1 MIYLISKYYEYK
13 LVDFKEAGFD
23 WLVKFENTFDETIK
37 FIENTNKLEK
47 QRFHRERIVSIKKEQ
62 KIIFGKKEEPKIED
76 IVKAINSCK
85 NICSELMYQPYYILK
100 KDIINVFL
108 SSKNID
114 EKMKNKIKLYF
125 NIEGD

>member
-1 MIYLISKYYEYK
+1 MFLILKYGIDKYIIEIKENVTARKIWYYK
-13 LVDFKEAGFD
+13 FD
-23 WLVKFENTFDETIK
+23 
-37 FIENTNKLEK
+37 
-47 QRFHRERIVSIKKEQ
+47 KKN
-62 KIIFGKKEEPKIED
+62 IED

-85 NICSELMYQPYYILK
+85 NTCSELIYQPYYILK

-125 NIEGD
+125 NV

>member
-62 KIIFGKKEEPKIED
+62 KINL
-76 IVKAINSCK
+76 VLNSD
-85 NICSELMYQPYYILK
+85 L
-100 KDIINVFL
+100 
-108 SSKNID
+108 ID
-114 EKMKNKIKLYF
+114 EKIKEKIKFCCNL
-125 NIEGD
+125 

>member
-13 LVDFKEAGFD
+13 LVDFKETGFD

-62 KIIFGKKEEPKIED
+62 KINL
-76 IVKAINSCK
+76 VLNSD
-85 NICSELMYQPYYILK
+85 L
-100 KDIINVFL
+100 
-108 SSKNID
+108 ID
-114 EKMKNKIKLYF
+114 EKIKEKIKFCYNL
-125 NIEGD
+125 

>member
-62 KIIFGKKEEPKIED
+62 KINL
-76 IVKAINSCK
+76 VLNSD
-85 NICSELMYQPYYILK
+85 L
-100 KDIINVFL
+100 
-108 SSKNID
+108 ID
-114 EKMKNKIKLYF
+114 EKIKEKIKFCYNL
-125 NIEGD
+125 

>member
-1 MIYLISKYYEYK
+1 MERNRMFLILKYGIDKYIIEIKENVIAKKIWYYK
-13 LVDFKEAGFD
+13 F
-23 WLVKFENTFDETIK
+23 N
-37 FIENTNKLEK
+37 EK
-47 QRFHRERIVSIKKEQ
+47 N
-62 KIIFGKKEEPKIED
+62 IED

-125 NIEGD
+125 NIEDD

>member
-1 MIYLISKYYEYK
+1 MFLILKYGIDKYIIEIKENVIARKIWYYK
-13 LVDFKEAGFD
+13 F
-23 WLVKFENTFDETIK
+23 N
-37 FIENTNKLEK
+37 EK
-47 QRFHRERIVSIKKEQ
+47 N
-62 KIIFGKKEEPKIED
+62 IED

-85 NICSELMYQPYYILK
+85 NICSELMCQPYYILK

>member
-47 QRFHRERIVSIKKEQ
+47 LRFHRERIVSIKKEQ
-62 KIIFGKKEEPKIED
+62 KINL
-76 IVKAINSCK
+76 V
-85 NICSELMYQPYYILK
+85 LK
-100 KDIINVFL
+100 SDL
-108 SSKNID
+108 ID
-114 EKMKNKIKLYF
+114 EKIKEKIKFCYNL
-125 NIEGD
+125 

>member
-13 LVDFKEAGFD
+13 LVDFKEADFD

-62 KIIFGKKEEPKIED
+62 KINL
-76 IVKAINSCK
+76 VLNSD
-85 NICSELMYQPYYILK
+85 L
-100 KDIINVFL
+100 
-108 SSKNID
+108 ID
-114 EKMKNKIKLYF
+114 EKIKEKIKFCYNL
-125 NIEGD
+125 

>member
-1 MIYLISKYYEYK
+1 MFLILKYGIDKYIIEIKENVTARKIWYYK
-13 LVDFKEAGFD
+13 FD
-23 WLVKFENTFDETIK
+23 
-37 FIENTNKLEK
+37 
-47 QRFHRERIVSIKKEQ
+47 KKN
-62 KIIFGKKEEPKIED
+62 IED